1 MTNVDFHFDLMCPWA
16 YQTSKWIRQARAQ
29 RDISVTWRFFSLEE
43 ENWQEGEKHPWE
55 RPWSYGWSLLRLAA
69 WLRREP
75 DGNEAVDRFYEVA
88 GRMFHE
94 EGVKVHT
101 PEGAYAVLR
110 ELGRDPGIVDE
121 AIGDETTNAE
131 VRTDHQ
137 RAVAR
142 GVYGVPTLVIDDADV
157 LFGPVITPARPA
169 WPPAGCGTPS
179 WRGGSSPTSTRCN
192 DRRWR
197 RTGRIFQPASSPMGL
212 PADGRR
218 APSSVTPGWSTYSCR
233 PSDRRFDS
241 LTVRIG
247 RVRHL
252 HEQLRA
258 HLHRL
263 HHPFCTGVENDAD
276 DQQDDPQGEQGV
288 LPSSTSPSRPI
299 R

>member
-43 ENWQEGEKHPWE
+43 GNWQEGEKHPWE

-75 DGNEAVDRFYEVA
+75 DGNQAVDRFYEVA

-101 PEGAYAVLR
+101 PEGACAVLR
-110 ELGRDPGIVDE
+110 ELERDPGVVDE

-137 RAVAR
+137 RAVEL

-157 LFGPVITPARPA
+157 LFGPVITPA
-169 WPPAGCGTPS
+169 
-179 WRGGSSPTSTRCN
+179 PTSVAAGRLW
-192 DRRWR
+192 DAVMAWR
-197 RTGRIFQPASSPMGL
+197 EFPHLYEMQRPKVEADQRHISASFEPYGI
-212 PADGRR
+212 AR
-218 APSSVTPGWSTYSCR
+218 GWSTGS
-233 PSDRRFDS
+233 
-241 LTVRIG
+241 
-247 RVRHL
+247 
-252 HEQLRA
+252 
-258 HLHRL
+258 
-263 HHPFCTGVENDAD
+263 
-276 DQQDDPQGEQGV
+276 
-288 LPSSTSPSRPI
+288 
-299 R
+299 